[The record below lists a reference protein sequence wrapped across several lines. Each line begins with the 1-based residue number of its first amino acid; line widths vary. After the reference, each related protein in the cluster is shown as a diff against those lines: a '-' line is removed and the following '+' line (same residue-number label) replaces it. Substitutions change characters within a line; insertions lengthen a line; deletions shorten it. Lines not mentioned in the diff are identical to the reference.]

1 MSTSPTS
8 PEWRPLPAQR
18 AALACGAYELLY
30 GGAAGGGKS
39 DYLLVAPLRWVH
51 LPQSRAILFR
61 RSFPELE
68 RTLIARSHEIY
79 RPLGATYHA
88 TRREWAF
95 PRGGLVTFGYL
106 ESPTD
111 ALRYQ
116 GAEFSFVGFDELTHF
131 DEASYTYLSSR
142 LRSAHGI
149 PVRLRATTNPGGPG
163 HEWVRRRWGAWIGRE
178 PTAAPGERRWY
189 DPDGREVPEGTPDAL
204 SRAFL
209 PAALRDNPYLGPEY
223 RAQLLALDPVTRAQ
237 LLDGD
242 WDAAVG
248 EGALFHRDWWR
259 ILDAAPPVTR
269 SVRAWDFGAG
279 GDPTAGVLLGDAGR
293 EASPRWVVLDV
304 VTHRGPP
311 HEVHRLVRATA
322 ERDGRAVTVVVPQ
335 DPGQAGVDQAAAYT
349 RELVG
354 YGVRTRRPTGD
365 KVTRA
370 RPWSAQVGAGNA
382 GIVRAPW
389 TAAFVAELHAFPEG
403 GHDDQVDAS
412 ADAFAA
418 LADDIAPAYSAAAR
432 GWKSAAAAPVEP
444 RRDRIRDRSD
454 RW

>member
-1 MSTSPTS
+1 MSTSLTKS
-8 PEWRPLPAQR
+8 PEWRPLAAQR

-39 DYLLVAPLRWVH
+39 DYLLVAPLRWAH
-51 LPQSRAILFR
+51 LPTSRAILFR

-68 RTLIARSHEIY
+68 RTLIARSHALY

-88 TRREWAF
+88 TRREWTF
-95 PRGGLVTFGYL
+95 PGGGLVIFGYL
-106 ESPTD
+106 EGETD

-131 DEASYTYLSSR
+131 DEASYRYLSSR
-142 LRSAHGI
+142 LRSAHGV

-163 HEWVRRRWGAWIGRE
+163 HEWVRRRWAAWIGRE
-178 PTAAPGERRWY
+178 PTARPGERRWY
-189 DPDGREVPEGTPDAL
+189 APDGHEVPEGTPDAL
-204 SRAFL
+204 SRVFL
-209 PAALRDNPYLGPEY
+209 PAALRDNPYLGPAY

-259 ILDAAPPVTR
+259 MLDAAPAVAR

-279 GDPTAGVLLGDAGR
+279 GDATVGVLLGDAGR

-304 VTHRGPP
+304 VSHRGPP
-311 HEVHRLVRATA
+311 HEVHKLVSATA
-322 ERDGRAVTVVVPQ
+322 ARDGRAVTVVVPQ
-335 DPGQAGVDQAAAYT
+335 DPGQAGVDQAASYT
-349 RELVG
+349 RELAG
-354 YGVRTRRPTGD
+354 YDVRTRRPTGD

-370 RPWSAQVGAGNA
+370 RPWSAQVGASNA
-382 GIVRAPW
+382 ALVRAPW
-389 TAAFVAELHAFPEG
+389 TATFVAELHAFPEG

-412 ADAFAA
+412 ADAFAT
-418 LADDIAPAYSAAAR
+418 LADAPEYAFAR
-432 GWKSAAAAPVEP
+432 VPST
-444 RRDRIRDRSD
+444 RR
-454 RW
+454 